1 VWKGD
6 ERGREMSVG
15 ECQTRRVVEGIES
28 ISGREV
34 ELVVKKKN

>member
-1 VWKGD
+1 MK
-6 ERGREMSVG
+6 RR
-15 ECQTRRVVEGIES
+15 ECQTRRVVEGIER